1 MLIFSNVLPASK
13 ELIILNRDQHELA
26 YINGKRYYN
35 ANWETSQT
43 PNVGMQVNLR
53 KDLETSQSF
62 FSQSLFSFLCVRLF
76 YS

>member
-26 YINGKRYYN
+26 YINGKHYYN

-43 PNVGMQVNLR
+43 PTVGMQVNLR

-62 FSQSLFSFLCVRLF
+62 FSQSLSSLLCVCLF